1 MSDLIKNYSISIYL
15 DTRRAKK
22 NGLYPVKL
30 RVFTNKPRKQK
41 LYPTSY
47 DFSKSD
53 FEKMMVDNSK
63 SFKDDRQT
71 LEAIDKGAEEIAKT
85 IKPFRFDV
93 FEKAMFGDKNNRS
106 KNVNA
111 LYNIAIENYKLNDQ
125 LGTASS
131 YELSLKSLLAYH
143 SKDSID
149 FYNVD
154 ENWLKG
160 YERKMLKDDKSRTT
174 IGIYLRPLR
183 AIFNKAIKEGIIDE
197 VYYPF
202 GKGKYTIPAPQ
213 GIKKALSKEQLKVLF
228 GGKPNTPEQE
238 KAKAYWFFSYA
249 CNGINF
255 KDMLNLKQRDIN
267 KDTLSFVRAK
277 TSNTKK
283 DSKPIQVH
291 LNDFILS
298 VIEEQG
304 NKDKSPQNLIFPIL
318 NNIDNSE
325 DKKRKTQNFI
335 RFVNQHFKKYAE
347 SLGINENIS
356 TYWARHSYATIAITN
371 GASMEFVSEA
381 LNHSSLETT
390 KRYFKGFE
398 DEKKK
403 EISNTL
409 IDVIS

>member
-1 MSDLIKNYSISIYL
+1 
-15 DTRRAKK
+15 
-22 NGLYPVKL
+22 
-30 RVFTNKPRKQK
+30 VFTNNPRKQK
-41 LYPTSY
+41 LYPIKF

-53 FEKMMVDNSK
+53 FEKMMSIKSK
-63 SFKDDRQT
+63 SFKEERQT
-71 LEAIDKGAEEIAKT
+71 LEEIDKEAEEIAKT
-85 IKPFRFDV
+85 IKPFRFDL
-93 FEKAMFGDKNNRS
+93 FEQAMFGKKSNRS
-106 KNVNA
+106 NDVNA

-131 YELSLKSLLAYH
+131 YELSLKSLLSYH
-143 SKDSID
+143 NKDIINFHD
-149 FYNVD
+149 VT

-160 YERKMLKDDKSRTT
+160 YERKMLKDNKSRTT

-183 AIFNKAIKEGIIDE
+183 AIFNKAIKQGIIDE

-213 GIKKALSKEQLKVLF
+213 GTKKALSKEKLKVLF
-228 GGKPNTPEQE
+228 GGMPQTPEQE

-255 KDMLNLKQRDIN
+255 KDMLNLKQRDID

-291 LNDFILS
+291 LNDFLLS

-304 NKDKSPQNLIFPIL
+304 NKDKNPQNLIFPIL
-318 NNIDNSE
+318 NDIDNSE
-325 DKKRKTQNFI
+325 ERQKKIKNFI

-347 SLGINENIS
+347 SLEIDENIS

-398 DEKKK
+398 NEKKK
-403 EISNTL
+403 EISNSL